1 MLVEIRSRW
10 TGRVL
15 FSGEYD
21 SLKSCVEDAVKRGAD
36 LIGAYLFRANLRGAD
51 LRGADLIGANLIR
64 ANLSKADLSGAYL
77 IGANLSEANLSE
89 AHLSKANLSEAYLR
103 EANLIGA
110 NLRGADLIGAYLSE
124 ANLSEANL
132 SEAHLRGAD
141 LRGAK
146 NCFIRHWL
154 PQIQG
159 SRHFVC
165 MSGERTLKIGCISNS
180 IDWWLEN
187 CEKCGIENGYT
198 PEQIVEYRRYIE
210 LIAAMYPAQAG

>member
-10 TGRVL
+10 ADQVL
-15 FSGEYD
+15 FSGEYN
-21 SLKSCVEDAVKRGAD
+21 SLKSCVEAAVKRGAD
-36 LIGAYLFRANLRGAD
+36 LREADLRGAYLRGANLRGAD
-51 LRGADLIGANLIR
+51 LRGAYLRGADLSEAYLRGADLR
-64 ANLSKADLSGAYL
+64 VADLSEAYLSKADLSKAD
-77 IGANLSEANLSE
+77 LSEAD
-89 AHLSKANLSEAYLR
+89 LR
-103 EANLIGA
+103 GADLIRANLIGA
-110 NLRGADLIGAYLSE
+110 NLIGAYLIR

-146 NCFIRHWL
+146 NCFTHHWL

-187 CEKCGIENGYT
+187 SEKCGIENGYT

-210 LIAAMYPAQAG
+210 LIAAMYPAQAE